1 MLTIK
6 YTDDI
11 FHRLRYEKEMNK
23 SRIIRKRCSALYMK
37 LCNPSLCCDRIASLC
52 GCHRNSVRNWILQYN
67 REGLSALL
75 STHPHHRSG
84 ELASH
89 ASVILSSLDSSPVRS
104 VKEACARIKEVC
116 GVDRKP
122 TQVRHFLKSH
132 GYKFR
137 KMGQVPGKANSVLQK
152 QWLDFLQLYITESQA
167 GKCRLLFS
175 DAVHF
180 TLSAFVCNVWSRERV
195 YLKTAAG
202 RNRLNV
208 LGAVDAVTKEVFTVV
223 NTTYITAE
231 TVEMFLQRLRD
242 MTPDIPIAVV
252 MDNARYQ
259 HCKAVMDKAK
269 ELGIQLL
276 FLPPDSPNLNIIE
289 RLWKFIKKSVLYG
302 RYYDK
307 PVKFHQAIKDFLKEI
322 NSKHQSELNTLLTLN
337 FQIIDSENAHFDAA

>member
-1 MLTIK
+1 M
-6 YTDDI
+6 
-11 FHRLRYEKEMNK
+11 
-23 SRIIRKRCSALYMK
+23 
-37 LCNPSLCCDRIASLC
+37 
-52 GCHRNSVRNWILQYN
+52 
-67 REGLSALL
+67 
-75 STHPHHRSG
+75 
-84 ELASH
+84 
-89 ASVILSSLDSSPVRS
+89 
-104 VKEACARIKEVC
+104 
-116 GVDRKP
+116 DRKP

-137 KMGQVPGKANSVLQK
+137 KMGQVPGKANPVLQE
-152 QWLDFLQLYITESQA
+152 QWLDSLKPYIVESQA

-180 TLSAFVCNVWSRERV
+180 TLSSFVCNVWSRKRA

-208 LGAVDAVTKEVFTVV
+208 LGAVDAVTKEVFTVE

-231 TVEMFLQRLRD
+231 TVEVFLQRLRD

-252 MDNARYQ
+252 MDNARCQ

-269 ELGIQLL
+269 NLGIKLL
-276 FLPPDSPNLNIIE
+276 FLPPYSPNLNIIE

-307 PVKFHQAIKDFLKEI
+307 PAKFHQAIKDFLREI
-322 NSKHQSELNTLLTLN
+322 NHRHQSELNSLLTLK
-337 FQIIDSENAHFDAA
+337 FQIINSENAHFDAA